1 MGKKVRDKTIKQI
14 VKLSLN
20 LHMTCARLSKYYV
33 DIRSEDYSDEH
44 IYSIDDLRTIREQLR
59 RAEKRLDIFV
69 NRYVDQEEWA
79 DYT

>member
-14 VKLSLN
+14 VDIARDLHITCEKLSN
-20 LHMTCARLSKYYV
+20 YYV
-33 DIRSEDYSDEH
+33 DIWSEDFSDEH
-44 IYSIDDLRTIREQLR
+44 IYTIDDLRMIREQLR

-69 NRYVDQEEWA
+69 NRYVDQEEWN